1 MQDNANLLLAMVLS
15 MAILMFFETQRLSQ
29 LPPSEPEAP
38 LAANDDA
45 PPIPQSAQR
54 VIAQQEAQQKERQ
67 KAREAPRLP
76 LRNEALRGSLSLRGA
91 YWDDAVLQQYQESL
105 ANDSPHVR
113 LLVPHER
120 DDAFSLRYGWLS
132 DGSVVTPDKDSMW
145 MSNRDELTPDN
156 PVTLR
161 FDNGDGIIFEQ
172 QWRMDDLYMLT
183 VTQTVINNREQ
194 AVVLYP
200 YGLMSRSGVSQGE
213 QFYILHE
220 GGIAFLDEQ
229 LVEVS
234 YSDWQDS
241 QQYDSTD
248 GWLGITDKYWLA
260 AFIPQQGDAIRGRFV
275 QQNDK
280 YQADFI
286 AQRVIVPPEG
296 RAHYQSQLFVGA
308 KNFDELKYYENNN
321 DIPQFE
327 LAIDFGWFYFLTQPL
342 LRLLLWLNE
351 GLGNM
356 GLAIIV
362 MTVLFRILMYPLAD
376 KSFRAINAMRQLHPQ
391 LLKLK
396 ERYGDDK
403 MKLNQEMMALYKK
416 HQVNPAAG
424 CLPILLQAPIF
435 FALYKVLFVSIEMRQ
450 APFWGWISDLSAPD
464 PTNLFTLF
472 GLLSWELPS
481 WLHVGI
487 WPLVMGGTMVLH
499 QRMSPTPMDAIQA
512 KVFAF
517 LPFIFTV
524 ILAAFPAGLVIY
536 WTWNN
541 ILSML
546 QQYMLLKRHPL
557 DGARREGR

>member
-120 DDAFSLRYGWLS
+120 ADAFSLRYGWLS
-132 DGSVVTPDKDSMW
+132 DGSVTTPDKDSMW
-145 MSNRDELTPDN
+145 LTDTNELTPDN

>member
-29 LPPSEPEAP
+29 LPPSEPAADAP
-38 LAANDDA
+38 LPAADDDA
-45 PPIPQSAQR
+45 PPIPQSTQR
-54 VIAQQEAQQKERQ
+54 VIAQQEERQ
-67 KAREAPRLP
+67 KARAAPRLP

-91 YWDDAVLQQYQESL
+91 YWDDAVLQRYQESL

-113 LLVPHER
+113 LLIPHER

-132 DGSVVTPDKDSMW
+132 DGSVITPDKDSVW
-145 MSNRDELTPDN
+145 LTDNNELTPDN

-161 FDNGDGIIFEQ
+161 FDNGEGIIFEQ
-172 QWRMDDLYMLT
+172 QWHMDDLYMLT

-200 YGLMSRSGVSQGE
+200 YGLMSRSGAPQGG

-220 GGIAFLDEQ
+220 GGVAFLDEQ

-234 YSDWQDS
+234 YSDWQES

-260 AFIPQQGDAIRGRFV
+260 AFIPQQGDAIRARFV
-275 QQNDK
+275 QHNDK

-286 AQRVIVPPEG
+286 AQSVIVPPDG
-296 RAHYQSQLFVGA
+296 RAQYESRLFVGA
-308 KNFDELKYYENNN
+308 KNFDELKSYEQNN

-362 MTVLFRILMYPLAD
+362 MTVFFRLLMYPLAD

-472 GLLSWELPS
+472 GLVSWELPS

-524 ILAAFPAGLVIY
+524 ILASFPAGLVIY

-557 DGARREGR
+557 GAAGREGR

>member
-29 LPPSEPEAP
+29 LPPSEPQDDAP
-38 LAANDDA
+38 LPAANDDA
-45 PPIPQSAQR
+45 PPIPQNTQR
-54 VIAQQEAQQKERQ
+54 VIAQQEERQ

-76 LRNEALRGSLSLRGA
+76 MHNEALRGSLSLRGA

-120 DDAFSLRYGWLS
+120 EDAFSLRYGWIS

-156 PVTLR
+156 PVTLQ

-296 RAHYQSQLFVGA
+296 RAHYESQLFVGA